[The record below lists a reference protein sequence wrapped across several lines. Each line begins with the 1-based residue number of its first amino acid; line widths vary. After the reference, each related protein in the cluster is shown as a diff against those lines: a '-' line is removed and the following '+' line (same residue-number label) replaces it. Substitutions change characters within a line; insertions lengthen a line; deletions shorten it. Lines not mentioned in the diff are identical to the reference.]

1 MPCPSI
7 EVTPEFE
14 SVAIR
19 IGGVLHLWFD
29 RTKLLGVQSWV
40 KTGRRQFFIE
50 LTMDGGVITSDY
62 DTEEKWK
69 AILSQLQS
77 VLLTGRASQ

>member
-1 MPCPSI
+1 MSCPPI

-14 SVAIR
+14 SIAIR

-29 RTKLLGVQSWV
+29 RSKLLGVQSWV

-50 LTMDGGVITSDY
+50 LTMEGGVITSDY
-62 DTEEKWK
+62 DTQEKWET
-69 AILSQLQS
+69 ILSQLQA
-77 VLLTGRASQ
+77 VLLTGRAA